1 MKSGKPLDLLV
12 CHIKIHFILQARG
25 TSDRRSSN
33 FDSILHVETDWS
45 QGPFNGFC
53 DRLVKKEHFEN
64 ETFPKALFPN
74 DKAFEFLNDLQGK
87 DLSWGRASETN

>member
-25 TSDRRSSN
+25 TSDRRSSK
-33 FDSILHVETDWS
+33 FDSVLHVETDWS

-53 DRLVKKEHFEN
+53 ERLVEKEHFEN
-64 ETFPKALFPN
+64 QSIIISSIPRLTVPNKAKT
-74 DKAFEFLNDLQGK
+74 KAIIGN
-87 DLSWGRASETN
+87 S